1 MGHRTWAHVLCP
13 MSDVRSRMN
22 LPNGLTV
29 ARIAATPL
37 IAALP
42 FVPSASAR
50 LSAFLLFLAAA
61 ASDGLDGYL
70 ARRRR
75 QETNLGRMLDPLAD
89 KLLLV
94 GTFVPMYF
102 LAHRY
107 PFETPIGNFGL
118 PWWVAAI
125 ILGREVTM
133 TWFRQFASRRGVVI
147 AAIWPAKWK
156 TGIQLVWQ
164 GSAYFWFWLATLAE
178 EHHWGQ
184 ARWHRTSLF
193 VGSVASLMMATAIA
207 LTLYSLYVYLRD
219 YGYLLRTRP
228 MTTPGAGT

>member
-1 MGHRTWAHVLCP
+1 
-13 MSDVRSRMN
+13 MN

-29 ARIAATPL
+29 ARIAVTPV

-42 FVPSASAR
+42 FIPSASAR
-50 LSAFLLFLAAA
+50 LAAFLLFLAAA
-61 ASDGLDGYL
+61 ISDWFDGYL
-70 ARRRR
+70 ARRRK

-102 LAHRY
+102 LAHQF

-125 ILGREVTM
+125 LLGLELTM
-133 TWFRQFASRRGVVI
+133 TWFRKFWSRRGVVI
-147 AAIWPAKWK
+147 ASIWPAKWK

-164 GSAYFWFWLATLAE
+164 GAAYFWFWLATLAAE
-178 EHHWGQ
+178 SNWGVD
-184 ARWHRTSLF
+184 RWHKTSLL
-193 VGSVASLMMATAIA
+193 VGSVATLMMFVAIA
-207 LTLYSLYVYLRD
+207 LTLYSLYVYMRD
-219 YGYLLRTRP
+219 YGYLLRTPPVSEVRRS
-228 MTTPGAGT
+228 

>member
-1 MGHRTWAHVLCP
+1 
-13 MSDVRSRMN
+13 MN
-22 LPNGLTV
+22 LPNGLTI
-29 ARIAATPL
+29 ARITVTPL

-50 LSAFLLFLAAA
+50 LGAFLLFFAAA
-61 ASDGLDGYL
+61 ISDWFDGYL
-70 ARRRR
+70 ARRRK

-94 GTFVPMYF
+94 GTFIPMYF
-102 LAHRY
+102 LAHQF

-125 ILGREVTM
+125 VLGREVTM
-133 TWFRQFASRRGVVI
+133 TWFRQFAARRGVII
-147 AAIWPAKWK
+147 ASIWPAKWK

-164 GSAYFWFWLATLAE
+164 GAAYFWFWLATLAAE
-178 EHHWGQ
+178 QAWGRS
-184 ARWHRTSLF
+184 RWHKTSLL
-193 VGSVASLMMATAIA
+193 VGSVSTLMMFVAIA
-207 LTLYSLYVYLRD
+207 LTLYSLYIYMRD

-228 MTTPGAGT
+228 VPGATAPPRA